1 MPDARGER
9 CGGLR
14 VSAVDDRDR
23 VDLDEVLGPGQCL
36 YPDNRV
42 GWLVIA
48 EQRRPG
54 LFDHW
59 QVLRPVVSHVDSDL
73 GDLLGMGTG
82 SGERAAKVG
91 EHLMG
96 LGCQVT
102 RADEVALGVLGFLAS
117 DEHRLGSGS
126 RR

>member
-1 MPDARGER
+1 
-9 CGGLR
+9 
-14 VSAVDDRDR
+14 
-23 VDLDEVLGPGQCL
+23 
-36 YPDNRV
+36 
-42 GWLVIA
+42 VIA

-59 QVLRPVVSHVDSDL
+59 QVLRPVLSDIDSDL
-73 GDLLGMGTG
+73 GDLLGVGTG
-82 SGERAAKVG
+82 SGECAAKVG

-117 DEHRLGSGS
+117 DEYHLGSGRDDDVGVGGRS
-126 RR
+126 RQALGLMSWTVIGASPF